1 MYCKNCGK
9 EIDDLAAVCIHC
21 GVAVGNGVKYCKNC
35 GAELPEEAA
44 FCLKCGVAV
53 GGRRNGFNTS
63 GATVTTD
70 PNAKSRLA
78 AGLLAIF
85 LGAFGVHNFYLGYNG
100 KGIAQLLLWVFFF
113 GWVSFIWGIIDAI
126 LIFTGKKAFD
136 ANEISIPYPR
146 IDIKNE

>member
-21 GVAVGNGVKYCKNC
+21 GVAAGNGVKYCKNC

-53 GGRRNGFNTS
+53 GDKSNGGFNAPGT
-63 GATVTTD
+63 TVNKD

-85 LGAFGVHNFYLGYNG
+85 VGALGIHNFYLGYNG
-100 KGIAQLLLWVFFF
+100 KAVAQLLMTVLSCGVLSF
-113 GWVSFIWGIIDAI
+113 VSSIWGLIEGIFYLIEKEGYMTDAKGNP
-126 LIFTGKKAFD
+126 LG
-136 ANEISIPYPR
+136 E
-146 IDIKNE
+146 